1 MITVPLHTV
10 RKFAVTNTKSKVM
23 FCFVVLLSCAVGMDT
38 FCLALVV
45 VLIVIKSNSHICEIH
60 YFSSVLALPFQ
71 MYGRYDS
78 TSNFS
83 KKPKLLFSV
92 DLVLQFYFLLSIS
105 VGST

>member
-1 MITVPLHTV
+1 
-10 RKFAVTNTKSKVM
+10 M

-92 DLVLQFYFLLSIS
+92 DLVLQFYFLCYLFQWVPPEKYMQCGTLKNDS
-105 VGST
+105 